1 MPTRI
6 DSYLQ
11 MVGAVLPADRRQDIV
26 RELAEDIRAQVADRE
41 EGAGRALTDEE
52 VAGVLNQFGHP
63 LVLATRYG
71 PQRHVVG
78 PALFPIYWSTLKIA
92 LTASAAV
99 NVAIAIALVLSGTPT
114 AKALGPLF
122 AFPFTIA
129 LTVFGWVTLI
139 FWLVDMNLPRLIGSA
154 GFDAKAIA
162 AVSTT
167 PPPLAPRRWEVIAEI
182 IGASAFLIWWL
193 SIPSQPFLVFGP
205 AAAFMALAPVW
216 QQVYAPMTALWV
228 GGIVL
233 LSATLLR
240 PDWARGTAIS
250 RIGSDVLGLA
260 IAFILLRAD
269 AIVELAPHA
278 TATPGA
284 LQAIDLTNTIGQI
297 VVVIWIVAAIVSIAQ
312 RAFRIV
318 TARSTGPDAD

>member
-1 MPTRI
+1 MTTRI

-11 MVGAVLPADRRQDIV
+11 MVRAVLPRDRREDIV

-41 EGAGRALTDEE
+41 ADTGRTLSDDE

-92 LTASAAV
+92 LIASAGV
-99 NVAIAIALVLSGTPT
+99 NLALAIALILSGTPP
-114 AKALGPLF
+114 AKAIGPLA

-129 LTVFGWVTLI
+129 ITVFGWVTLI
-139 FWLVDMNLPRLIGSA
+139 FWLVDLNLPKIIGSA
-154 GFDAKAIA
+154 GFDAKSIA
-162 AVSTT
+162 AVATA
-167 PPPLAPRRWEVIAEI
+167 PPLAPRRWSILAEI
-182 IGASAFLIWWL
+182 VGASAFLIWWL
-193 SIPSQPFLVFGP
+193 AIPNAPFLVFGP
-205 AAAFMALAPVW
+205 AAAFLALAPVW
-216 QQVYAPMTALWV
+216 QQVYLPMTALWV

-233 LSATLLR
+233 LWTSLLR
-240 PDWARGTAIS
+240 PDWARATAIS
-250 RIGSDVLGLA
+250 RLGSDVLGLA

-269 AIVELAPHA
+269 AIVQLAPHA

-284 LQAIDLTNTIGQI
+284 LGAIDLINDFGRVAVLMWILATMFSIGQ
-297 VVVIWIVAAIVSIAQ
+297 
-312 RAFRIV
+312 RAYRLV
-318 TARSTGPDAD
+318 TAPNTATRRD

>member
-1 MPTRI
+1 MSRI

-11 MVGAVLPADRRQDIV
+11 MVRTVLPQDRREDIV

-41 EGAGRALTDEE
+41 AEAGRTLDDDEI
-52 VAGVLNQFGHP
+52 AGVLNQFGHP

-92 LTASAAV
+92 LIASAAV
-99 NVAIAIALVLSGTPT
+99 NAAIAIALIMSGTPPG
-114 AKALGPLF
+114 KAIGPLA

-129 LTVFGWVTLI
+129 MTVFGWVTLI
-139 FWLVDMNLPRLIGSA
+139 FWLIDMNLPRLIGTA

-167 PPPLAPRRWEVIAEI
+167 PPIAPPRWAIIAEI
-182 IGASAFLIWWL
+182 IGATAFLVWWL
-193 SIPSQPFLVFGP
+193 AIPNAPFLVFGP
-205 AAAFMALAPVW
+205 AAAFLALAPVW
-216 QQVYAPMTALWV
+216 QQVYLPMTALWV

-233 LSATLLR
+233 LWASLLR

-250 RIGSDVLGLA
+250 RLGSDILSLA
-260 IAFILLRAD
+260 IAFVLLRAD
-269 AIVELAPHA
+269 AIVQLAPGAEA
-278 TATPGA
+278 TRGA
-284 LQAIDLTNTIGQI
+284 LAVIAYINRKYDLAIL
-297 VVVIWIVAAIVSIAQ
+297 IWILATCFFILRRLYHMIQGRHGDAA
-312 RAFRIV
+312 RI
-318 TARSTGPDAD
+318 